1 MKNKGCL
8 IAVAV
13 LVLVVVLSGLWLAGR
28 YNKMVELRSG
38 ENG

>member
-13 LVLVVVLSGLWLAGR
+13 LALVVVLSGLWLAGR
-28 YNKMVELRSG
+28 YNKW
-38 ENG
+38 